1 MFHATIRTPV
11 VLMLAG
17 LLALGACGKGAA
29 PGSASTGDAGL
40 SASASTSEPPQY
52 ATSAEQFAG
61 LQRAGLSGD
70 YRAFAGHLKAE
81 DPQSVTNKLQQSF
94 GGRPFD
100 VYTRTAKPGADAHR
114 RLVELRSTT
123 GRMYLYVALDKVPGG
138 WRVADYRL
146 DRKRAA
152 VSTQL

>member
-1 MFHATIRTPV
+1 MFQPTIRRSV
-11 VLMLAG
+11 VLMFAVV
-17 LLALGACGKGAA
+17 LALCACGKGG
-29 PGSASTGDAGL
+29 PSGSSSAGDAGL
-40 SASASTSEPPQY
+40 SASASSSEPPQY

-81 DPQSVTNKLQQSF
+81 DPQAVTTKLQQSF

-100 VYTRTAKPGADAHR
+100 VYTRAAKPGEDAHR